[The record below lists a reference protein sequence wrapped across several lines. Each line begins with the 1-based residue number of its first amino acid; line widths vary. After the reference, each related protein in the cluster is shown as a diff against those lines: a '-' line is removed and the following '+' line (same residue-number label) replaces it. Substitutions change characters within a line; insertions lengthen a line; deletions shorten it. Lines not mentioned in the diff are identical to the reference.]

1 MMEKDEEKLLSRRRM
16 EKWIKI
22 FLAFLAF
29 VWLCT
34 IISKSIY
41 VSGLPRV
48 RTDTASKKYVE
59 HVVRTDGIVTAGG
72 EIAVNTQAGLRVDKI
87 FVQQGDEVQAGDVL
101 FTIDTADLA
110 ELVSAKETELSKLE
124 CNLSDWQ
131 VNAVIDAQQKEV
143 AILWAKED
151 YETADKETAVAKE
164 RAKEALEKAEAALG
178 RHLADTVPYTADNA
192 RREAWDAYHD
202 WVNKGYSISDKIA
215 AKEREIQDLEEQ
227 LAELENR
234 TGKNDVKDME
244 TDGQAKVLSGA
255 AGGLAED
262 SGGENTADN
271 ANEAGGDTEGNTV
284 GTENSDTDVHTGNHD
299 EETNTDDIDQDTETN
314 NVEID
319 EESNTDDTGST
330 DTEIDNTGNTDGPH
344 TGNEGSDINQPAP
357 VIKEHQSQNTADE
370 EKRVELL
377 NKIKKANQEL
387 LALRDQLTK
396 HDRDAVTQP
405 DYSAEEAEYDAW
417 QNTKLTLEENVQHA
431 KESYQDASYTREV
444 TLRQKMREIASAETT
459 SRADSTA
466 ALCELDI
473 KQVQKQIE
481 RLRAV
486 SQQKGEIR
494 AEQDG
499 IVSKI
504 QIEVGSRTSDTAA
517 LLLTDPL
524 RPCQF
529 KFSITK
535 EEGKYVHLNDTVEV
549 KLNGQSKATE
559 ITVDYFTE
567 NTQGGY
573 DILCMLPEHMGQPGL
588 SGTVQKSVQGEIQE
602 LTLPVEAVFEETGT
616 FYIYTL
622 NEKEGILGSEY
633 YAEKIKVQIK
643 DRNDRYAAIESGTI
657 SNDTKVITYATEELK
672 QGQSVRPQEK

>member
-1 MMEKDEEKLLSRRRM
+1 M
-16 EKWIKI
+16 
-22 FLAFLAF
+22 
-29 VWLCT
+29 
-34 IISKSIY
+34 
-41 VSGLPRV
+41 
-48 RTDTASKKYVE
+48 
-59 HVVRTDGIVTAGG
+59 
-72 EIAVNTQAGLRVDKI
+72 
-87 FVQQGDEVQAGDVL
+87 
-101 FTIDTADLA
+101 
-110 ELVSAKETELSKLE
+110 
-124 CNLSDWQ
+124 
-131 VNAVIDAQQKEV
+131 
-143 AILWAKED
+143 
-151 YETADKETAVAKE
+151 
-164 RAKEALEKAEAALG
+164 
-178 RHLADTVPYTADNA
+178 
-192 RREAWDAYHD
+192 
-202 WVNKGYSISDKIA
+202 
-215 AKEREIQDLEEQ
+215 
-227 LAELENR
+227 
-234 TGKNDVKDME
+234 
-244 TDGQAKVLSGA
+244 
-255 AGGLAED
+255 
-262 SGGENTADN
+262 
-271 ANEAGGDTEGNTV
+271 
-284 GTENSDTDVHTGNHD
+284 
-299 EETNTDDIDQDTETN
+299 
-314 NVEID
+314 
-319 EESNTDDTGST
+319 
-330 DTEIDNTGNTDGPH
+330 
-344 TGNEGSDINQPAP
+344 
-357 VIKEHQSQNTADE
+357 
-370 EKRVELL
+370 ELL

-573 DILCMLPEHMGQPGL
+573 DILCMLPEHMGQLGL

>member
-1 MMEKDEEKLLSRRRM
+1 M
-16 EKWIKI
+16 
-22 FLAFLAF
+22 
-29 VWLCT
+29 
-34 IISKSIY
+34 
-41 VSGLPRV
+41 
-48 RTDTASKKYVE
+48 
-59 HVVRTDGIVTAGG
+59 
-72 EIAVNTQAGLRVDKI
+72 DKI

-299 EETNTDDIDQDTETN
+299 EETNTGDIDQDTETN

-573 DILCMLPEHMGQPGL
+573 DILCMLPEHMGQLGL

-657 SNDTKVITYATEELK
+657 SNDTKVITYETEELK